1 MEAQQTGK
9 KGHLTASAP
18 EDRYHAAVSELSSD
32 MPWYQTSRDLLYAA
46 VVAAVDGVPVPEILS
61 RTARLGETL
70 PRTHDLHLIS
80 QSVAAVAAARKIDS
94 ETFAA
99 AADITADE
107 LRAATRTKRARRV
120 AGAVVA
126 AGSADSSPVRI
137 VTLHKLWN
145 DRHRV
150 LTTALDVIL
159 AAITE
164 NAGSEPHA
172 ALDRAETADQQLA
185 EAGYQGE
192 WEVARILALDSP
204 ISTVPRF
211 LRLADELRGRRRK
224 PLTDRRHIIAIA
236 ALAHHT
242 PEELAGL
249 IPARIDAIR
258 AEKIRPDA
266 SGAVTL
272 AALLTLG
279 ASVPAGH
286 RLHTVFHG
294 FVLREHYTASYRDAT
309 SD

>member
-1 MEAQQTGK
+1 MA
-9 KGHLTASAP
+9 AAA
-18 EDRYHAAVSELSSD
+18 EDRYRTAVAELGSE
-32 MPWYQTSRDLLYAA
+32 MRWYQTSRDLLYAA
-46 VVAAVDGVPVPEILS
+46 VVAAVDGVAVSEILT
-61 RTARLGETL
+61 RGARLGETL

-80 QSVAAVAAARKIDS
+80 QSVAAVSAAGSVDTEAFVTTSDAS
-94 ETFAA
+94 
-99 AADITADE
+99 ADA
-107 LRAATRTKRARRV
+107 LRAATRTKRARRI

-126 AGSADSSPVRI
+126 ACPAASSPERI

-150 LTTALDVIL
+150 LTTGLDVIL

-164 NAGSEPHA
+164 VSGSEPHA
-172 ALDRAETADQQLA
+172 ALARAESADQQLA

-192 WEVARILALDSP
+192 WEVARILAVDSP

-249 IPARIDAIR
+249 VRARIDAIR
-258 AEKIRPDA
+258 AERIRPDA

-286 RLHTVFHG
+286 RLHNVFHG

-309 SD
+309 AD

>member
-1 MEAQQTGK
+1 M
-9 KGHLTASAP
+9 ASAAL
-18 EDRYHAAVSELSSD
+18 DRYREAVAELGSD
-32 MPWYQTSRDLLYAA
+32 MRWYQTSRDLFYAA
-46 VVAAVDGVPVPEILS
+46 VVAGVDGVTVAEILARS
-61 RTARLGETL
+61 GRLGEML

-80 QSVAAVAAARKIDS
+80 QSVAAISAARGVDA
-94 ETFAA
+94 EAFVT
-99 AADITADE
+99 AADIVEVE
-107 LRAATRTKRARRV
+107 LRAATRTKRARRI
-120 AGAVVA
+120 AGAVIA
-126 AGSADSSPVRI
+126 AGPVDSSTDRI
-137 VTLHKLWN
+137 VALHKMWN

-150 LTTALDVIL
+150 LTTALDLIL

-164 NAGSEPHA
+164 TSGSEPHA
-172 ALDRAETADQQLA
+172 ALDRAVSVADQLA
-185 EAGYQGE
+185 DAGYPGE

-224 PLTDRRHIIAIA
+224 PLTDRRHVIAIA

-242 PEELAGL
+242 PEELADL
-249 IPARIDAIR
+249 MRHRIDGIR
-258 AEKIRPDA
+258 AEKLRPDA

-279 ASVPAGH
+279 ASLPAGH

-294 FVLREHYTASYRDAT
+294 FVLREHYRAAYRDAT